1 MENEILQAELNPMK
15 IDEPKTPYRS
25 PLCTDEES
33 ELDEESS
40 KSAVDQADE
49 DVIPQESLA
58 RPYELRDDTRRRR
71 SVDEYYNTG
80 NIPEDEMLGEEDD
93 LEEQEDEEAKK
104 KQFLEARKMH
114 YKISRNILYVVS
126 LANSILFAAKLS
138 C

>member
-1 MENEILQAELNPMK
+1 M
-15 IDEPKTPYRS
+15 
-25 PLCTDEES
+25 
-33 ELDEESS
+33 
-40 KSAVDQADE
+40 
-49 DVIPQESLA
+49 IPQESLA

-126 LANSILFAAKLS
+126 LAYSILFAAKLS